1 MFVCIFD
8 ELQFKR
14 NLMQKYDTIIVGGG
28 AAGLMAAGHSAEL
41 GQKVLVLERMNRV
54 GRKLGITGK
63 GRCNITNTAPLAEFI
78 RLVQPNGRFLRS
90 SFSNFFSDDLIDFFN
105 RIGVKTVIERGGRV
119 FPEGGK
125 ATEVV
130 RSMTKWCEK
139 SGVEIKTNF
148 RVKELILDDDS
159 VVGVR
164 GFDVNSKKD
173 SVSINA
179 NKVIITTGGVSY
191 PATGS
196 TGDGYELAKSA
207 GHKINPVWPSL
218 VPLETEGTKAKQLN
232 GLELRNIRGTVWIDG
247 KKAGEDFGEMSFTDF
262 GITGP
267 IVLTL
272 SRLIVQAINEKKDI
286 IFSVDLKAA
295 LDDKKLDNRLLRDLN
310 EKGNESFYK
319 ILTGLLPKVL
329 IPVCIQDTKID
340 PNKVGHQITSV
351 ERKELKKW
359 LKNFNFKIT
368 GHRPFEEAIIT
379 VGGINTNEVNQKT
392 MESKLKKG
400 LYFAGEILDLDAPT
414 GGFNLQIAFSTA
426 WTAAQFH

>member
-1 MFVCIFD
+1 
-8 ELQFKR
+8 
-14 NLMQKYDTIIVGGG
+14 MQKYDTIIVGGG

-41 GQKVLVLERMNRV
+41 GLKVLVLERMNHV

-63 GRCNITNTAPLAEFI
+63 GRCNITNTAPLDEFI

-105 RIGVKTVIERGGRV
+105 RIGVKTVTERGGRV

-130 RSMTKWCEK
+130 RLMTRWCEK

-148 RVKELILDDDS
+148 RVNNLIIEDDIVTGVQGYTEGNNKKEVIS
-159 VVGVR
+159 
-164 GFDVNSKKD
+164 F
-173 SVSINA
+173 IA

-196 TGDGYELAKSA
+196 TGDGYKLAQLA
-207 GHKINPVWPSL
+207 GHKINPVSPSL
-218 VPLETEGTKAKQLN
+218 VPLETEGTKAKQLK
-232 GLELRNIRGTVWIDG
+232 GLELRNIKGTVWIDG
-247 KKAGEDFGEMSFTDF
+247 KKAGEDFGELSFTDF

-272 SRLIVQAINEKKDI
+272 SRLIVQAINENKEI
-286 IFSVDLKAA
+286 IFSIDLKSA
-295 LDDKKLDNRLLRDLN
+295 LDDKKLDNRLLRDFN
-310 EKGNESFYK
+310 EKGNEPFRK
-319 ILTGLLPKVL
+319 ILTGLLPHVL
-329 IPVCIQDTKID
+329 IPICIQYTKID
-340 PNKVGHQITSV
+340 PDKAGHQITSN
-351 ERKELKKW
+351 ERKELRKW

-426 WTAAQFH
+426 WTAAQNL

>member
-28 AAGLMAAGHSAEL
+28 AAGLMTAGHSAEL
-41 GQKVLVLERMNRV
+41 GQKVLVLERMSQV

-63 GRCNITNTAPLAEFI
+63 GRCNITNTAPLDEFI
-78 RLVQPNGRFLRS
+78 RLVEPNGRFLRS
-90 SFSNFFSDDLIDFFN
+90 SFSNFFSDDLIEFFN

-125 ATEVV
+125 AVEVV
-130 RSMTKWCEK
+130 RLMKKWCID
-139 SGVEIKTNF
+139 SGVEIRTSF
-148 RVKELILDDDS
+148 RVKDLIIEDDS
-159 VVGVR
+159 VIGIR
-164 GFDVNSKKD
+164 GIEANNSKKLELYAD
-173 SVSINA
+173 
-179 NKVIITTGGVSY
+179 KIIIATGGVTY

-196 TGDGYELAKSA
+196 TGDGYELAKSV
-207 GHKINPVWPSL
+207 GHKINAVWPSL

-232 GLELRNIRGTVWIDG
+232 GLDLRNIKGTVWIDG
-247 KKAGEDFGEMSFTDF
+247 KKAGEDFGEMSFTNF

-272 SRLIVQAINEKKDI
+272 SRLIVQAIREKKDI

-295 LDDKKLDNRLLRDLN
+295 LDDKKLDNRLLRDFN
-310 EKGNESFYK
+310 EKGNETYYK

-351 ERKELKKW
+351 ERKELRKW

-426 WTAAQFH
+426 WTAAMSY